1 MTILFPYIGGSY
13 PSEGGGGGGG
23 SDYIFQ
29 NGIEEISGGKVELKI
44 AQGAHAGN
52 VTLTADY
59 NGLAASVDLA
69 GSVVYQGTW
78 DITSATSYAGITLPV
93 KKGYLYCVEGTGP
106 AIIDG
111 IEWNAGDYL
120 LVNEDVAVGGSL
132 NGKVGKIDNSESG
145 LPTTPIDEAY
155 VIDGGEAKNLF
166 EATEETETVYTK
178 QKLLNYNDYTTNQK
192 VSTNGA
198 SVGYFTPVDQ
208 VSLQGKSLCSID
220 LEDVTSGVLDVYLI
234 NTGVT
239 SGVLT
244 INDFPSNT
252 VAMEAVAT
260 KMCTL
265 HLHGGRVQR
274 SFKLDGTDTN
284 VTGINQNFVED
295 GWIKVP
301 SGYFLGFKD
310 YNETGGQ
317 FGYGGVASGSLT
329 SGFCY
334 LRGNARFRAYENLG
348 IGINIAVRQEVTKT
362 NYAFD
367 KYLEDTENNTINSNI
382 IKEAKEEVDNLFNVT
397 TTSEVEVVPAV
408 DFASYSTYERPYGQ
422 SSTSGLF
429 TVYDQRGIQGKHL
442 HSIGIMQ
449 GTVGGNLDI
458 YITKLNETG
467 KVLSVNE
474 VPSTVSEFNE
484 VSQRLCTVQLQ
495 NANNVFRVFKLDGTD
510 SGVTNINS
518 NFVDETGY
526 VKVPVGYY
534 ISTKTW
540 NTSNAPSFRYGG
552 NDTGALSSGWFFYDA
567 DGNRTDSVGNLG
579 LLFNTI
585 EAIEDKHYNFDD
597 KLITTTEETS
607 IEFTSPVSTV
617 GFNKSAPAFK
627 SMLGGNGVRMGFVP
641 LGVNNTIQS
650 SMNGRYLKGVSYV
663 GSPNTSVYFV
673 LIRVEDNTASLVNK
687 SNADVASIVSGSESD
702 NYNGHALFKITP
714 SSDVDP
720 TYPTVYKLD
729 GTDTRVEIL
738 NTELYDNEQKGFL
751 WDETWIVGICTL
763 GFTNTNATTPNGT
776 YPARYCDASE
786 GFITATLTGFG
797 STVSTG
803 GSLLITF
810 YTDVEITTVKETVN
824 SKVLGDMKDK
834 VDAISEHNLVSP
846 LKDKYISIM
855 GDSISTYQGWSNVAP
870 GSTSAAVYYPH
881 GSITNVNQMY
891 WKKLVDRTGAKLL
904 VNNSWSG
911 SYCSNNGNGPVV
923 STTND
928 RCKQLGKDGI
938 DPDYIIINIGTND
951 FDYNV
956 QIGTWNGRGEDFPAN
971 PDTTAPS
978 TFREAYSVMMARIKK
993 NYPLAKVYCCTVPC
1007 GNRRGGG
1014 YNEKTSNGV
1023 YLVEFN
1029 DAIREIATAYG
1040 SRVIDLASSGLN
1052 YYTLSTLYCDY
1063 NASSQGG
1070 EGDALHP
1077 NEAGMERYY
1086 ELIRDALED
1095 EATNT
1100 TSCPRNSAL
1109 MKGTAVQVHNA
1120 DNGTVTA
1127 AYNDLVSQ
1135 LETRGVISSTRKTT
1149 TLTKDSIYASN
1160 DTGSGLKF
1168 VDSNG
1173 KSIVEFTNGNIK
1185 TENFDSSNLPS
1196 TYYNNPFLDLTGK
1209 TVGFLGDSITAGSG
1223 ASSTSNRY
1231 SSVFC
1236 QLAGCT
1242 EVNLGVGGT
1251 CIAANTKNGAT
1262 SQRFITRVTGTG
1274 YPDIIKGLDLLYVF
1288 GGTNDFSY
1296 DIKAVGTPFT
1306 EETITGND
1314 YIGTKRKTYNTD
1326 NESFSGAVI
1335 ELIRAIKTTHPTLPI
1350 VFITPLNRGEYGSP
1364 ARPSSQDSNA
1374 NGNYLDDF
1382 TDAIKTICRFY
1393 EVQVFDSNQHFPYN
1407 LASSSTRFSSDHLHP
1422 NDYGHAV
1429 LAKALYRWTISNLDI
1444 AYVY

>member
-29 NGIEEISGGKVELKI
+29 NGIEEISGGRVELKI
-44 AQGAHAGN
+44 APGAHAGN

-93 KKGYLYCVEGTGP
+93 KKGYLYCVEGEGP
-106 AIIDG
+106 VTIGG

-120 LVNEDVAVGGSL
+120 LVNEDVNEGGSL
-132 NGKVGKIDNSESG
+132 DGKVGKIDNSESG
-145 LPTTPIDEAY
+145 LPTTPTDEAY

-166 EATEETETVYTK
+166 EATEVTETVYTK
-178 QKLLNYNDYTTNQK
+178 QKLINYNDYTTNQK
-192 VSTNGA
+192 VSTSSA
-198 SVGYFTPVDQ
+198 SVGYLTPVDQ
-208 VSLQGKSLCSID
+208 VSLQGKSLYSID

-244 INDFPSNT
+244 VNEFPSDL

-274 SFKLDGTDTN
+274 SFKLDGTDPD
-284 VTGINQNFVED
+284 VTDINQNFVED

-317 FGYGGVASGSLT
+317 FGYGGVAAGSLT
-329 SGFCY
+329 PGFCY
-334 LRGNARFRAYENLG
+334 LRGNAGFGSYENLG
-348 IGINIAVRQEVTKT
+348 IGISIAIGQEVTKT

-382 IKEAKEEVDNLFNVT
+382 IKEAKEEVDNLFDVT
-397 TTSEVEVVPAV
+397 TTSGVEVVSAV
-408 DFASYSTYERPYGQ
+408 DFASYSAYTQQYGQ
-422 SSTSGLF
+422 SSTAGFF

-449 GTVGGNLDI
+449 GTVGGAMDI
-458 YITKLNETG
+458 YITQLNETG
-467 KVLSVNE
+467 KVLSINE
-474 VPSTVSEFNE
+474 APSTVSEFNE
-484 VSQRLCTVQLQ
+484 TSQRLCTVQLQ
-495 NANNVFRVFKLDGTD
+495 NANSIFRVFKLDGTD

-540 NTSNAPSFRYGG
+540 NTSNAPGFKYGG
-552 NDTGALSSGWFFYDA
+552 TNTGTLSPGWFYYGG
-567 DGNRTDSVGNLG
+567 DGYKATNDGNLG

-585 EAIEDKHYNFDD
+585 EATEDKHYNFDD

-617 GFNKSAPAFK
+617 GLNKSAPATNA
-627 SMLGGNGVRMGFVP
+627 MLGGNGTRMGFIP
-641 LGVNNTIQS
+641 LGANNTIQS
-650 SMNGRYLKGVSYV
+650 SMNGKYLKGISYV
-663 GSPNTSVYFV
+663 GSPGTSAYFV
-673 LIRVEDNTASLVNK
+673 LVRVEDNTASLAGE
-687 SNADVASIVSGSESD
+687 SNADIASIVSGSESN

-714 SSDVDP
+714 SSDVDQS
-720 TYPTVYKLD
+720 YPTVYKLD
-729 GTDTRVEIL
+729 GTDVRVEIL

-751 WDETWIVGICTL
+751 WDKTWLVGICSL
-763 GFTNTNATTPNGT
+763 GFTNTDSINPNGT
-776 YPARYCDASE
+776 YPARYCTASE
-786 GFITATLTGFG
+786 RFITATLTGFG
-797 STVSTG
+797 SAVSP
-803 GSLLITF
+803 GSLLMTF
-810 YTDVEITTVKETVN
+810 YTDVEVTTVKETVN
-824 SKVLGDMKDK
+824 SKVLGDIKDK
-834 VDAISEHNLVSP
+834 VDTIFEYNQVSP
-846 LKDKYISIM
+846 LKDKYISIV
-855 GDSISTYQGWSNVAP
+855 GDSISTYQGWSNISP

-881 GSITNVNQMY
+881 GSIDNVNKTY

-911 SYCSNNGNGPVV
+911 SRCSNTGSGSVV

-928 RCKQLGKDGI
+928 RCKQLGKNGI

-951 FDYNV
+951 FDYGV
-956 QIGTWNGRGEDFPAN
+956 QLGTWNGRGEDYPAN
-971 PDTTAPS
+971 PDTTAPT

-1007 GNRRGGG
+1007 GNRCGGG
-1014 YNEKTSNGV
+1014 YNEKNSQGV

-1109 MKGTAVQVHNA
+1109 MKGTAVKVHNA

-1135 LETRGVISSTRKTT
+1135 LETRGVISSTRNTS
-1149 TLTKDSIYASN
+1149 TLVKDSIYASN
-1160 DTGSGLKF
+1160 DIGSGLKF

-1223 ASSTSNRY
+1223 ASSTSKRY

-1236 QLAGCT
+1236 RLAGCK
-1242 EVNLGVGGT
+1242 EINLGVGGT

-1262 SQRFITRVTGTG
+1262 NQRFITRVTGTG
-1274 YPDIIKGLDLLYVF
+1274 YPDIIKGLDLLFVF

-1314 YIGTKRKTYNTD
+1314 YIGTKRKIYNTD

-1335 ELIRAIKTTHPTLPI
+1335 ELIRAIKNIYNTLPI
-1350 VFITPLNRGEYGSP
+1350 VLITPLNRGRYGNP
-1364 ARPSSQDSNA
+1364 ERPSSIDSNA

-1382 TDAIKTICRFY
+1382 TNAIKTIGRFY
-1393 EVQVFDSNQHFPYN
+1393 EVPVFDSNQHFPYN
-1407 LASSSTRFSSDHLHP
+1407 LASLSTRFSSDHLHP
-1422 NDYGHAV
+1422 NDLGHAV